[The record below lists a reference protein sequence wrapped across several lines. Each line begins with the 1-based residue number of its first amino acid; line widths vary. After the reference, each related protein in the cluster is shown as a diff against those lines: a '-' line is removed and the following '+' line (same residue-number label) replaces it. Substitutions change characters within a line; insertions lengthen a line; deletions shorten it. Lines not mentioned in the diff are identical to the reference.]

1 MYLKEKVKVI
11 RGVIK
16 KSVFLCL
23 IFLVWSLSYVEEIF
37 IENPNFIRN
46 NQTILLT
53 VHIIIACLLLY
64 WIYQKYQKQLQ
75 LNNPR
80 NFGFHKFT
88 KNKGLFFIAMVILN
102 QMIDLV
108 YTFLENQ
115 EVTNIPENQ
124 EILNK
129 MIDIMP
135 ISMFFT
141 IVIFA
146 PLGEELIFRGI
157 FFNYFF
163 TKNSKS
169 NNLLVVLVSGL
180 VFGLLHEQN
189 ISLNLLVY
197 ASAGWIL
204 GFIYLYTKDIR
215 YSIAFHFLNNFLSY
229 F

>member
-1 MYLKEKVKVI
+1 MKEKVKVI